1 MSTLNVFSR
10 YEIKYLITKEEKTRL
25 LEVMDT
31 HMKPDAFGKSTICN
45 IYFDTPD
52 KVLIRRSLEKPCY
65 KEKLR
70 LRSYGVS
77 NPESTVFLEI
87 KKKYKGVVYKRRIN
101 LDEKTA
107 TNYVVGHIPLVQ
119 QSQISKE
126 IDYLLCSYK
135 NMEPSVVLSYER
147 EAFFSKEDE
156 NFRMTFDENILMR
169 EYDLSLNSGI
179 YGDRILPE
187 DMAVMELKTVSGL
200 PEWLRNF
207 LDENKLYKTS
217 YSKYG
222 NAYINSMLPKFLE
235 NNSIAQ
241 DKHVHNME
249 QKRGVNNV
257 A

>member
-1 MSTLNVFSR
+1 MSGNTVFSR
-10 YEIKYLITKEEKTRL
+10 YEIKYLITKEQKNRL
-25 LEVMDT
+25 LDVMDT
-31 HMKPDAFGKSTICN
+31 HMKPDDFGKSTICN

-87 KKKYKGVVYKRRIN
+87 KKKYKGVVYKRRIK
-101 LDEKTA
+101 LDEKSA
-107 TNYVVGHIPLVQ
+107 TRYLVGHVPLIQ
-119 QSQISKE
+119 QNQISKE
-126 IDYLLCSYK
+126 IDYVLYSYK
-135 NMEPSVVLSYER
+135 NLEPSVFLSYER
-147 EAFFSKEDE
+147 EAFFSMDDG

-169 EYDLSLNSGI
+169 EYDMSLTSGI
-179 YGDRILPE
+179 YGNPVLSE
-187 DMAVMELKTVSGL
+187 DMVVLEVKTVLGI
-200 PEWLRNF
+200 PDWLLNF

-222 NAYINSMLPKFLE
+222 NAYMNLMLPKLLE
-235 NNSIAQ
+235 NSPISK
-241 DKHVHNME
+241 DRIVHKTKE
-249 QKRGVNNV
+249 KRGVNNV